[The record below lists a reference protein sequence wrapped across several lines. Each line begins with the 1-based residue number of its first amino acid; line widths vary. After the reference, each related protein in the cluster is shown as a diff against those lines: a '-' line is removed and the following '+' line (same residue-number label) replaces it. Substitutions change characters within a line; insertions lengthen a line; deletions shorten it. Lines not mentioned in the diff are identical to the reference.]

1 MQTIEVSNAAYE
13 RLLSQRNG
21 RESISSVIL
30 REVPP
35 YSCNAQAEL
44 ESLRREKGSKLPDVK
59 KRLGL

>member
-13 RLLSQRNG
+13 RLMSQRVG
-21 RESISSVIL
+21 RESISTIIL

-44 ESLRREKGSKLPDVK
+44 ESLRKEKGSKLPDVK